1 MTAQQIRALGFE
13 WPGNES
19 LDQYA
24 VEHGGNIDLEATL
37 EALRK
42 GLGVYQRQLDG
53 MAQFKARY
61 NPDSSDID
69 DSGDAALKAADLQ
82 QAISIVE
89 QIRKRAGA

>member
-1 MTAQQIRALGFE
+1 MTVQQIRALGFE

-24 VEHGGNIDLEATL
+24 VDRDGTIDLAATL

-53 MAQFKARY
+53 MAQFKGRHR
-61 NPDSSDID
+61 PDSSDVD
-69 DSGDAALKAADLQ
+69 DNGEVALKAADMR

-89 QIRKRAGA
+89 QIRARAGR